1 MRLKKLPAL
10 IMAVMAA
17 PAMAEEILD
26 VVSIT
31 ATKIE
36 TPASEVPQSVVV
48 VDREKIEETG
58 VRNINDVI
66 KNIPGVTAI
75 SKNNGYDSRL
85 IIRGAGLKARYGV
98 REIMV
103 IRDGVPMTDP
113 DSFTRF
119 DYIDMDDMDS
129 VEVFKGPGSIEA
141 ANATGGVIYIRSQSV
156 FDNRQ
161 DRVKVGVGSFGSY
174 RANVRKT
181 LDAGEDD
188 SFALNLSRRVSDNDW
203 REWNKFDTTQL
214 SLKHGHFFKD
224 DSTLETEFSYTE
236 ANLQLPASLNDDG
249 FAYYMEKGETRNTPD
264 DTGSAFVKSGR
275 YSHIY
280 FLNSRYEGKLG
291 AFDFTPRVYGNWWDH
306 FHPVTGAINV
316 KDAHVLGVDLPLSR
330 QNRLFGKSGQL
341 VFGLTARQDV
351 TDKSERYKYRDYTT
365 ETSWGGAVK
374 IAEVLSDAK
383 GSLIERSDSTGT
395 LYGGYIQQH
404 IKLTPKWS
412 VDVGARYDRLDF
424 STSGYQ
430 WERYDYAT
438 GNYVAGIGAYDY
450 SASYDLLSPKVG
462 TLYKLAPGVNIY
474 ANISQGQQAPTDNEI
489 SANYAAGR
497 TGGLNSS
504 TSTQY
509 EVGTRLQRGRLA
521 AEAAAYFI
529 ALQNEIV
536 KRTDANDQTYYVNA
550 GRTDKKGVELS
561 LKYAVLPMVEVGGSW
576 EGLDYRYVDFVVD
589 GTDYSGNI
597 VRFTPE
603 QRWTLFASYHK
614 GAWKVRLSGRAMD
627 AYYMDDENTEK
638 YPGYNMVSDLM
649 AAWQRKAHRVQL
661 NITNLFDLR
670 YAEEASKTWY
680 SPTFSKNTYV
690 PGEPRAFQLTYTY
703 KF

>member
-1 MRLKKLPAL
+1 MRLKKLSAL
-10 IMAVMAA
+10 MLVAMSSPVMA
-17 PAMAEEILD
+17 EDILEAIS
-26 VVSIT
+26 VT

-48 VDREKIEETG
+48 MDREAIEETG
-58 VRNINDVI
+58 VRNINDVV

-75 SKNNGYDSRL
+75 SRNNGYDSRM
-85 IIRGAGLKARYGV
+85 IIRGAGVKWIYGV

-113 DSFTRF
+113 GSFTRL

-161 DRVKVGVGSFGSY
+161 DRVKVGAGSFGSY

-181 LDAGEDD
+181 FDAGEDD
-188 SFALNLSRRVSDNDW
+188 SFALNLSHRASDNDW
-203 REWNKFDTTQL
+203 REWNKFDTTQF
-214 SLKHGHFFKD
+214 SLKHGHFFED
-224 DSTLETEFSYTE
+224 DSTLETEFSYTHT
-236 ANLQLPASLNDDG
+236 NLQFPGSLNDDG
-249 FAYYMEKGETRNTPD
+249 FAYYMENGETRSTPE

-275 YSHIY
+275 YSNIY
-280 FLNSRYEGKLG
+280 FLNSRYEGRLG
-291 AFDFTPRVYGNWWDH
+291 GYQFTPRVYGNWWDH
-306 FHPVTGAINV
+306 FFYSATIAMKV
-316 KDAHVLGVDLPLSR
+316 KDAHMLGIDLPLSR
-330 QNRLFGKSGQL
+330 QNSLFGKSGQL

-351 TDKSERYKYRDYTT
+351 KIT
-365 ETSWGGAVK
+365 EMLSGSKGAV
-374 IAEVLSDAK
+374 
-383 GSLIERSDSTGT
+383 IERSDSTGT
-395 LYGGYIQQH
+395 LYGGYVQQH
-404 IKLTPKWS
+404 IAFTPKWS
-412 VDVGARYDRLDF
+412 VDVGVRYDRLDF

-430 WERYDYAT
+430 WKRYNYGT
-438 GNYVAGIGAYDY
+438 GNYIAGIGAYY
-450 SASYDLLSPKVG
+450 YGASYDQLSPKVG
-462 TLYKLAPGVNIY
+462 TLYKLAPGINVY
-474 ANISQGQQAPTDNEI
+474 ANISQGQQAPTGNEI
-489 SANYAAGR
+489 SANYAVGR
-497 TGGLNSS
+497 IGGLNSS

-509 EVGTRLQRGRLA
+509 EVGTRLHRGKVS
-521 AEAAAYFI
+521 AEVAAYFI
-529 ALQNEIV
+529 ALQDEIV

-561 LKYAVLPMVEVGGSW
+561 LKYAVLPTVDVGGSW

-627 AYYMDDENTEK
+627 SYYMDDENTEK

-670 YAEEASKTWY
+670 YAEEARKTWY
-680 SPTFSKNTYV
+680 SATYSKNTYV
-690 PGEPRAFQLTYTY
+690 PGAPRAFQLTYTY